1 MTGRDRLLP
10 PERLPRR
17 TADLLAAGVTHHQVA
32 GPSWTP
38 VLRGVHAPA
47 GTDPT
52 DPVTRILAVL
62 SLMPQGAVIGG
73 WAALYLLGVRDLD
86 GRSGPGGRILLPV
99 LVCTGP
105 GGGMRPRPGVEIDRS
120 TLLAEDVAEVNGIGV
135 TTAVRSCVDIARRDG
150 VEEGVVAGDA
160 AGRFG
165 VAGPLQIRAYVDSH
179 PGMKG
184 IPAARTASALV
195 TPRAASCPESRL
207 RVVWVLEAGLPVPLV
222 NVDVVDLDGF
232 LLGEADLFDP
242 EAAMVGEYDGS
253 HHRDLAR
260 HTADNAREEGFERH
274 NATVVRATALDLWP
288 RRTQLVGR
296 ILAAHADGVARDR
309 SRDRW
314 ALRYRG
320 SKDPMIS

>member
-1 MTGRDRLLP
+1 MAGRDRLP
-10 PERLPRR
+10 PAGRRPRR

-52 DPVTRILAVL
+52 DPLTRILAVV
-62 SLMPQGAVIGG
+62 SLMPRGAVIGG
-73 WAALYLLGVRDLD
+73 WAALHLLGVRDLD
-86 GRSGPGGRILLPV
+86 GRTGPGGRTLLPV

-105 GGGMRPRPGVEIDRS
+105 GGGMQRRPGVEIDRS
-120 TLLAEDVAEVNGIGV
+120 TLLAEDVTEVHGIGL

-160 AGRFG
+160 TCRFQ
-165 VAGPLQIRAYVDSH
+165 VATPREIRAYVASH

-195 TPRAASCPESRL
+195 DPRAASCPESRL

-222 NVDVVDLDGF
+222 NVEVVDEDGF
-232 LLGEADLFDP
+232 LLGEADLFDR

-253 HHRDLAR
+253 HHRDLSQ
-260 HTADNAREEGFERH
+260 HTADNAREERFERH
-274 NATVVRATALDLWP
+274 NAVVVRATAIDLWP
-288 RRTQLVGR
+288 RRAQLVQR
-296 ILAAHADGVARDR
+296 ILDGHADGMARDR

-314 ALRYRG
+314 GLRRE
-320 SKDPMIS
+320 